1 MNFTDDELNR
11 IEEYAAL
18 FLTYEEIAILIDKN
32 CVQFISSAK
41 SKTSPAYKA
50 YMKGKL
56 KTKLEIRKKIIK
68 MAMHG
73 SPQAE
78 MLVNQYISDQE
89 VSETD

>member
-1 MNFTDDELNR
+1 MTFSDGELKL

-18 FLTYEEIAILIDKN
+18 FLSYEEIAILINKEFGHFLST
-32 CVQFISSAK
+32 VK

-56 KTKLEIRKKIIK
+56 RTKIELRTKIVK

-78 MLVNQYISDQE
+78 LMVNQYISDQE
-89 VSETD
+89 ISELD